1 MLSMKTR
8 LDCPRSYATEDS
20 PDLLCEY
27 GDVKCNGTLYDC
39 CLWDRTYDEQM
50 KLVWEN
56 RNEHTKRTNVDCRQ
70 EGRENSV

>member
-8 LDCPRSYATEDS
+8 LECPRSYATEDS

-27 GDVKCNGTLYDC
+27 GDVICNGILYDC

-50 KLVWEN
+50 YLVWEATKDEDKGN
-56 RNEHTKRTNVDCRQ
+56 RNRMYSRGN
-70 EGRENSV
+70 